1 MFRKHNVGFRAEGR
15 IEISAWLLVPEGQ
28 AAPLSAITTAHGYA
42 GTKYHGLSPLA
53 EAFADL
59 ALSCCCGTT
68 TALRSFSRIEIVLPG
83 VQHRGQRP
91 QAGIELIHCRSRQR
105 QPDGVRRMAG

>member
-1 MFRKHNVGFRAEGR
+1 MFRKHNVGFPAEGR

-53 EAFADL
+53 EAFAESGFVVLLRNHDRASL
-59 ALSCCCGTT
+59 IQSNRNRPPRRSASRPASAGRNRVDPLSEPPTP
-68 TALRSFSRIEIVLPG
+68 A
-83 VQHRGQRP
+83 
-91 QAGIELIHCRSRQR
+91 
-105 QPDGVRRMAG
+105 

>member
-1 MFRKHNVGFRAEGR
+1 MFRKHNVGFPAEGR

-53 EAFADL
+53 EAFAEFGFVVL
-59 ALSCCCGTT
+59 
-68 TALRSFSRIEIVLPG
+68 LRNHDRASLIQSNRNRPPWHSASRPAC
-83 VQHRGQRP
+83 
-91 QAGIELIHCRSRQR
+91 AGRYRADPWSE
-105 QPDGVRRMAG
+105 PPTPA